1 MLSNITFYTF
11 ESSESGIINKLNLYI
26 LISYLIELA
35 ATIILLY
42 IIESI
47 KALQD
52 QLSNSKSTG
61 INFKILLF
69 LSRNFKKNYFLKL

>member
-69 LSRNFKKNYFLKL
+69 LSRNFKKIYFLKL